1 MKHAPSELLQKTVP
15 FAKEDVVKSWRLV
28 ASAWLLLVAC
38 IVGVVV
44 LPSWWMKVLSSLGVA
59 ALMSRTFVIYHDHVH
74 GAILKSSPLAK
85 GLFEVYGVFC
95 LAPVTVWRRTHEYH
109 HRHNGRISKPSIGT
123 YPVFTKTR
131 FEAASEAERKSY
143 LFQRHPAVIAL
154 GYWFTFLHG
163 MCIQPG
169 LASPKKHWDS
179 WLAVLLHAVYLSAMC
194 AFAGWEVALLAVVLP
209 NTLAFGF
216 GAYLFYVQHNF
227 PSVQYVSD
235 GEWAYESSALKSSS
249 FLDLNPVMHWV
260 TANIGYHHIHHLNA
274 RIPFYR
280 LPEAKAAIAELQNP
294 LSSDLTWK
302 EVRRCLALK
311 VWDDERGR
319 LVPLAEV

>member
-1 MKHAPSELLQKTVP
+1 MRHSPSELLQKTVP
-15 FAKEDVVKSWRLV
+15 YAQENVATSWRL
-28 ASAWLLLVAC
+28 AGSAWLLLLAC

-44 LPSWWMKVLSSLGVA
+44 LPSWWMKALSSAGVA
-59 ALMSRTFVIYHDHVH
+59 ALMSRTFVIYHDYVH
-74 GAILKSSPLAK
+74 GAILKSSKFAK
-85 GLFEVYGVFC
+85 VLFGAYGLFC
-95 LAPVTVWRRTHEYH
+95 LAPVKVWKRTHEYH
-109 HRHNGRISKPSIGT
+109 HRHNGRIFKPSIGT
-123 YPVFTKTR
+123 YPVFTKER
-131 FEAASEAERKSY
+131 YEGASKAERRSY

-169 LASPKKHWDS
+169 LVSPKRHWDS
-179 WLAVLLHAVYLSAMC
+179 WLAVFLHVGYLSAM
-194 AFAGWEVALLAVVLP
+194 FLLAGWQVALLAIVLP

-227 PSVQYVSD
+227 PSVQYLSD

-249 FLDLNPVMHWV
+249 FLDLSPVMHWI

-280 LPEAKAAIAELQNP
+280 LPDAKADIPELQHP
-294 LSSDLTWK
+294 LSSDLSWR

-311 VWDDERGR
+311 VWDDQRGR
-319 LVPLAEV
+319 MVALAEI